1 MAYADLVYAPY
12 QLVNTKSAPRTK
24 KMWYTPRMAK
34 LDIKKEMARR
44 LTDARKAAGLNRT
57 EAARNHGWNY
67 NTYKSHESGERE
79 FDKAQAAIYSRAFH
93 TTINHLLCLD
103 LLTNNKGAYSSESVA
118 RIAIDDSQLAAGGEL
133 LKNDADTD
141 QHDQD
146 EVAVLTV
153 PVYGQAAGGLWLEGE
168 DMPFDDSEPDLIPA
182 VAGYPAAHQYARRVV
197 GNSVNNRIADGE
209 YAIFVRYD
217 QYSAGLRDGQ
227 LVDCQR
233 SRAGLREHTVKVYAH
248 GALVTDS
255 RDLEEQTAIPMDA
268 AETDTLV
275 EIVGVAVGA
284 YRPL

>member
-1 MAYADLVYAPY
+1 
-12 QLVNTKSAPRTK
+12 
-24 KMWYTPRMAK
+24 MAK
-34 LDIKKEMARR
+34 IDIKKEMARR
-44 LTDARKAAGLNRT
+44 LTEARKAAGLNRT

-118 RIAIDDSQLAAGGEL
+118 RIAIDDSQIAAGGEL
-133 LKNDADTD
+133 SKHDADTD

-197 GNSVNNRIADGE
+197 GNSVNTRIADGE
-209 YAIFVRYD
+209 YAIFIRYD

-233 SRAGLREHTVKVYAH
+233 SRAGLREHTVKVYDH
-248 GALVTDS
+248 GELLTDS